1 MKYKNLI
8 ATAFSLTGLACSPEA
23 NLQRIERPTVGPE
36 VINGTKAESYAA
48 FSSTVALAHELY
60 GSLSLA
66 CSGTLIEPDVVLT
79 AAHCVD
85 WYEASNMKIIYGTT
99 NANNPDE
106 GTVHDVKAVAYHESY
121 DPYAYKKLNALLA
134 MGEGTYS
141 SMNVNDIGI
150 ILLEEPIPNAVT
162 SKIYDGEIAINMIA
176 RLVGY
181 GQNGSVYNPDEP
193 PQPGDEP
200 SGVLYWGD
208 VPVKLFTEKEI
219 IFGEN
224 YPQGNN
230 GSPGSNPDGCY
241 GDSGGPTFN
250 LNQEKNIDGVITAT
264 SRVPPDAP
272 WIGCGFG
279 YVATRAAYYKEWIE
293 IKVEELRN
301 LPDPIDA
308 GIGGFG
314 GSAGSGGGGFAGEG
328 GGGVGGGAGEAG
340 CGGSAGSNTPEK
352 DAGIETIVEKEDFIM
367 LDRPGCNFAEGSA
380 ENGKTSLP
388 WLLAAALL
396 GIGCLRRKN
405 KC

>member
-1 MKYKNLI
+1 MTYKSLI
-8 ATAFSLTGLACSPEA
+8 NYAAFSLAALGALSCSPDAKVPQMEK
-23 NLQRIERPTVGPE
+23 PGVGLE
-36 VINGTKAESYAA
+36 VINGTKAESYAP
-48 FSSTVALAHELY
+48 FSSTVALAQESY

-79 AAHCVD
+79 AAHCVN
-85 WYEASNMKIIYGTT
+85 WYKASDMKIIYGTT

-106 GTVHDVKAVAYHESY
+106 GMVHDVKAVAYHESY
-121 DPYAYKKLNALLA
+121 DPYAYKKLNALLT

-150 ILLEEPIPNAVT
+150 VLLKEPILNAVT

-181 GQNGSVYNPDEP
+181 GQNGSVQEPDEP
-193 PQPGDEP
+193 SQPESEP

-230 GSPGSNPDGCY
+230 GSPGINPDGCY

-264 SRVPPDAP
+264 SRVPPDVP

-279 YVATRAAYYKEWIE
+279 YVATRAAPYKEWIGA
-293 IKVEELRN
+293 KVKELRN

-314 GSAGSGGGGFAGEG
+314 GSPGSGGGGIA
-328 GGGVGGGAGEAG
+328 GVGGCGDAGV
-340 CGGSAGSNTPEK
+340 GGSEK
-352 DAGIETIVEKEDFIM
+352 DAGRGGAGGCDSGPKIPAGEEPEEPFVM
-367 LDRPGCNFAEGSA
+367 LDRPACSYAG
-380 ENGKTSLP
+380 GKTGSLP
-388 WLLAAALL
+388 WGLAALACASL
-396 GIGCLRRKN
+396 CRK
-405 KC
+405 KKK